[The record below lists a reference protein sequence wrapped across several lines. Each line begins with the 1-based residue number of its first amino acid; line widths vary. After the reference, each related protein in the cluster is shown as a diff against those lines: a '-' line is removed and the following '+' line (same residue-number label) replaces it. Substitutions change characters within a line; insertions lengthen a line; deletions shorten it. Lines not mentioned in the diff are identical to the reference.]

1 MNGLNSKTALGV
13 ILVIIGGMIVLRFFG
28 FTLGPIFGW
37 LFPIMLLGLGYVG
50 LRNGKHWIGT
60 ILIAVGAIML
70 LGKLSGLLF
79 LILAIAAIVIGISM
93 IKGKSRR
100 VF

>member
-1 MNGLNSKTALGV
+1 MNSKTALGV
-13 ILVIIGGMIVLRFFG
+13 ILVIIGGMIVLRIFG
-28 FTLGPIFGW
+28 FTLGPIFSW
-37 LFPIMLLGLGYVG
+37 LFPIIMIGLGYVG
-50 LRNGKHWIGT
+50 LRNGKNWIGM

-70 LGKLSGLLF
+70 LGKLSGVLF
-79 LILAIAAIVIGISM
+79 LILAIAAIAIGISM

>member
-13 ILVIIGGMIVLRFFG
+13 ILVIIGGMIVLRIFG
-28 FTLGPIFGW
+28 FTLGPIFSW
-37 LFPIMLLGLGYVG
+37 LFPIIMIGLGYVG
-50 LRNGKHWIGT
+50 LRNGKNWIGM

-70 LGKLSGLLF
+70 LGKLSGVLF
-79 LILAIAAIVIGISM
+79 LILAIAAIAIGISM